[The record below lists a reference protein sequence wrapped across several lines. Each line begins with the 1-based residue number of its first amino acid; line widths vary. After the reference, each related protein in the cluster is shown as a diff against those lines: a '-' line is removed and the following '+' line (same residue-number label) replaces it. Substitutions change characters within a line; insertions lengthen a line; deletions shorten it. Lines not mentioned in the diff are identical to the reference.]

1 MRANLKIIILS
12 LFHFQLA
19 FLTFVYHD
27 IDTLN
32 ISYPGNIH
40 ACANVTTSGQTVKA
54 TLTYTNSDYSLT
66 LTLARNG
73 VKVTNSTGN
82 SPLSLSYTTTSTTT
96 GFFTYKV
103 SKSGVKP
110 TPYKIDLYLAD
121 VLIRTDDFLGVSN
134 NTVKTIYRYNVTSAL
149 ACPRVEF
156 SSPQR
161 TYFSN
166 FYALSPSLIPTAT
179 NI

>member
-1 MRANLKIIILS
+1 MSANLKIIILS
-12 LFHFQLA
+12 LFHIQLA
-19 FLTFVYHD
+19 FLTFVYRD

-32 ISYPGNIH
+32 ISYSGNIH
-40 ACANVTTSGQTVKA
+40 VCDNVTTSGKIVKA
-54 TLTYTNSDYSLT
+54 TVTYTSSDYSLT

-73 VKVTNSTGN
+73 VKVTSVSGN

-110 TPYKIDLYLAD
+110 IPYKIDLYLAG
-121 VLIRTDDFLGVSN
+121 VLLRTDDFLGVSN
-134 NTVKTIYRYNVTSAL
+134 NTVKAFYRYNVTSAS

-166 FYALSPSLIPTAT
+166 FYAISPSLIPTAT

>member
-1 MRANLKIIILS
+1 MTTNLKIIILS

-32 ISYPGNIH
+32 MSYPGNIH
-40 ACANVTTSGQTVKA
+40 ACANVTTSGKIVKA
-54 TLTYTNSDYSLT
+54 TITWTSSDYNLT

-73 VKVTNSTGN
+73 AKVTTATGN
-82 SPLSLSYTTTSTTT
+82 SPVSLSYTTTSTTT

-110 TPYKIDLYLAD
+110 VPYKIDLY
-121 VLIRTDDFLGVSN
+121 
-134 NTVKTIYRYNVTSAL
+134 
-149 ACPRVEF
+149 
-156 SSPQR
+156 
-161 TYFSN
+161 
-166 FYALSPSLIPTAT
+166 
-179 NI
+179 